1 MLETIREFARERL
14 NQSGEEDELRRAQA
28 DRLIELADRAGTRA
42 IVDQPRPWNFDLVA
56 PEIDNVRAVL
66 EWALDRD
73 PPRGLR
79 LASWLEAFWV
89 VRDAVEGAGWLERL
103 LAETPDADPG
113 LRAMA
118 LRALGGT
125 SDMVQTHVDLDAST
139 GGFAE
144 VENFELI
151 EGSSATDLF
160 GNAKNSVITGNTT
173 TGNGGGASFVF
184 GALTLKNCVV
194 SGNRADAYPGRP
206 AGQLFGGGGL
216 RGAGSPNVMTV
227 IDSEITGNSSGR
239 QGGGIFSLSPV
250 GSPGTLIVKNSIV
263 ENNTATA
270 DPFGGGI
277 YSNNTTLTLKD
288 SKIAGNTPDD
298 IAIAP

>member
-1 MLETIREFARERL
+1 VFSVDPRTGQPSDIDVTLEGMTI
-14 NQSGEEDELRRAQA
+14 
-28 DRLIELADRAGTRA
+28 T
-42 IVDQPRPWNFDLVA
+42 
-56 PEIDNVRAVL
+56 
-66 EWALDRD
+66 
-73 PPRGLR
+73 
-79 LASWLEAFWV
+79 
-89 VRDAVEGAGWLERL
+89 
-103 LAETPDADPG
+103 
-113 LRAMA
+113 
-118 LRALGGT
+118 GGT
-125 SDMVQTHVDLDAST
+125 GPQCAPTQPPCNQN
-139 GGFAE
+139 GGGISIAFS
-144 VENFELI
+144 VV
-151 EGSSATDLF
+151 TVKD
-160 GNAKNSVITGNTT
+160 SVITGNTT